1 MGKQSVS
8 VAICTQNGG
17 MFIQEQL
24 DRIVFQSRLPDKLVI
39 CDDRSTDDTAPIIE
53 KFAIS
58 VPFTLRFYID
68 AGNLRTYRLNLC
80 QAILYQ

>member
-1 MGKQSVS
+1 MGEQSVS

-17 MFIQEQL
+17 MFNREEL
-24 DRIVFQSRLPDKLVI
+24 DRIVFQTTLPDELVI
-39 CDDRSTDDTAPIIE
+39 CDDRSTDSTASIIE